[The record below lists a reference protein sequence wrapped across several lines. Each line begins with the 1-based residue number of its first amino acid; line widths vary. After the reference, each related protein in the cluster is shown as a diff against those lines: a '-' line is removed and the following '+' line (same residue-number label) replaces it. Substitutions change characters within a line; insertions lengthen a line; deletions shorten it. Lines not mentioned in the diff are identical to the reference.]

1 MMNGMC
7 LMNIRP
13 SQMQK
18 ESPESPIGLFE
29 SRFNNNTKN
38 KYVYTL
44 AAALLLKSKCIVLLV
59 FT

>member
-29 SRFNNNTKN
+29 SRIWYN
-38 KYVYTL
+38 KLCEYFQIQIKDVQDNMER
-44 AAALLLKSKCIVLLV
+44 V
-59 FT
+59 